1 MKNAF
6 LQILIFFWKIIVLFP
21 RKIQLFFGN
30 CIGYLFLLSKNK
42 RNRFSKVNINLCFP
56 DLDTNSAYR
65 IYKKNIILF
74 GRVIF
79 DTGIAWFWS
88 DNRINKNIPY
98 KINGLELLLR
108 YQRLNNGVLLFFK
121 HSLHLE
127 LDSRILAMN
136 AEIFGVERK
145 HNSTYFESIQKNGRL
160 KSMKGVADRNSTVS
174 FVRWLKNGKTVLYA
188 PDQDYGLKKSDQIDF
203 FGLPAATISAPL
215 KIINKTGCNY
225 LFMNTY
231 YEKDNL
237 VIDIE
242 EPKFSTA
249 SSIMFMQDLNK
260 YVENKIKLN
269 PEEYL
274 WQHRRFK
281 STLGKEKIYNK

>member
-30 CIGYLFLLSKNK
+30 CIGYLFLLIENK
-42 RNRFSKVNINLCFP
+42 RKRFSKVNINLCFP

-88 DNRINKNIPY
+88 DDRINKNIPY

-160 KSMKGVADRNSTVS
+160 KSMKGVVDRNSTVS

-281 STLGKEKIYNK
+281 STLGKEKIYK

>member
-30 CIGYLFLLSKNK
+30 CIGYLFLLIENK

-88 DNRINKNIPY
+88 DDRINKNIPY

-136 AEIFGVERK
+136 AEIFGIERK

-160 KSMKGVADRNSTVS
+160 KSMKGIVDRNSTVS

-242 EPKFSTA
+242 EPKFSKA

-260 YVENKIKLN
+260 YIENKIKLN

-281 STLGKEKIYNK
+281 STLGKEKIYK

>member
-30 CIGYLFLLSKNK
+30 CIGYLFLLIENK

-88 DNRINKNIPY
+88 DDRINKNIPY

-160 KSMKGVADRNSTVS
+160 KSMKGIVDRNSTVS

-260 YVENKIKLN
+260 YIENKIKLN

-281 STLGKEKIYNK
+281 STLGKEKIYK

>member
-30 CIGYLFLLSKNK
+30 CIGYLFLLIENK

-88 DNRINKNIPY
+88 DDRINKNIPY

-145 HNSTYFESIQKNGRL
+145 HNSTYFE
-160 KSMKGVADRNSTVS
+160 
-174 FVRWLKNGKTVLYA
+174 
-188 PDQDYGLKKSDQIDF
+188 
-203 FGLPAATISAPL
+203 
-215 KIINKTGCNY
+215 
-225 LFMNTY
+225 
-231 YEKDNL
+231 
-237 VIDIE
+237 
-242 EPKFSTA
+242 
-249 SSIMFMQDLNK
+249 
-260 YVENKIKLN
+260 
-269 PEEYL
+269 
-274 WQHRRFK
+274 
-281 STLGKEKIYNK
+281 

>member
-30 CIGYLFLLSKNK
+30 CIGYLFLLIENK

-88 DNRINKNIPY
+88 DDRINKNIPY

-160 KSMKGVADRNSTVS
+160 KSMKGLADRNSTVS

-242 EPKFSTA
+242 EPKFSKA

-260 YVENKIKLN
+260 YIENKIKLN

-274 WQHRRFK
+274 WPVSYTHL
-281 STLGKEKIYNK
+281 TLPTKA

>member
-1 MKNAF
+1 MKNAL
-6 LQILIFFWKIIVLFP
+6 LQVLIFFWRGIVLLP
-21 RKIQLFFGN
+21 RKFQI
-30 CIGYLFLLSKNK
+30 YLSKIFGYVLFYSNNK
-42 RNRFSKVNINLCFP
+42 RNRFSRINIDLCFP
-56 DLDTNSAYR
+56 GLSKESR
-65 IYKKNIILF
+65 FEIYKKNIILF

-88 DNRINKNIPY
+88 DKRINKNISY

-108 YQRLNNGVLLFFK
+108 YQKLNKGILLFFK

-145 HNSTYFESIQKNGRL
+145 HNSAYFESIQKNGRL
-160 KSMKGVADRNSTVS
+160 KSMKDIADRNSTIS

-188 PDQDYGLKKSDQIDF
+188 PDQDYGLKKSDEIDF

-231 YEKDNL
+231 YEKDCL
-237 VIDIE
+237 IIDIE
-242 EPKFSTA
+242 EPKFSKI
-249 SSIMFMQDLNK
+249 SSLIFMRDLNK
-260 YVENKIKLN
+260 YIENKIKLN

-281 STLGKEKIYNK
+281 STLGKEKIYK

>member
-88 DNRINKNIPY
+88 DDRINKNIPY

-215 KIINKTGCNY
+215 EIINKTGCNY

-281 STLGKEKIYNK
+281 STLGKEKIYK

>member
-1 MKNAF
+1 MKNAL
-6 LQILIFFWKIIVLFP
+6 LQILIFFWKVIVLFP

-56 DLDTNSAYR
+56 DLNTRSAYE
-65 IYKKNIILF
+65 IYKKNILLF
-74 GRVIF
+74 GRVLF

-88 DNRINKNIPY
+88 DKRINKNIPY
-98 KINGLELLLR
+98 KINGLDLLLR
-108 YQRLNNGVLLFFK
+108 YQRLNKGVLLFFK

-145 HNSTYFESIQKNGRL
+145 HNSKYFESIQRNGRL
-160 KSMKGVADRNSTVS
+160 KSMRGIADRNSTIS

-188 PDQDYGLKKSDQIDF
+188 PDQDYGLKKSDEINF
-203 FGLPAATISAPL
+203 FGLPAATVSAPL
-215 KIINKTGCNY
+215 KIINKTSCNY

-231 YEKDNL
+231 YKKDNL
-237 VIDIE
+237 IIDIE
-242 EPKFSTA
+242 EPKFNTA
-249 SSIMFMQDLNK
+249 SSAMFMQGLNK
-260 YVENKIKLN
+260 YIENKIKLN

-281 STLGKEKIYNK
+281 STLGKEKIYK

>member
-1 MKNAF
+1 MKNAL
-6 LQILIFFWKIIVLFP
+6 LQVLIFFWRGIVLLP
-21 RKIQLFFGN
+21 RKFQIYLSNIFGYVLYYSN
-30 CIGYLFLLSKNK
+30 NK
-42 RNRFSKVNINLCFP
+42 RNRFSIINIDLCFP
-56 DLDTNSAYR
+56 DLSKESR
-65 IYKKNIILF
+65 FEIYKKNIILF
-74 GRVIF
+74 GRVVF

-88 DNRINKNIPY
+88 DKRINKNISY

-108 YQRLNNGVLLFFK
+108 YQKLNKGILLFFK

-145 HNSTYFESIQKNGRL
+145 HNSVYFESIQRNGRL
-160 KSMKGVADRNSTVS
+160 KSMMDIADRNSTIS

-188 PDQDYGLKKSDQIDF
+188 PDQDYGLKKSDEIDF

-231 YEKDNL
+231 YEKDCL
-237 VIDIE
+237 IIDIE
-242 EPKFSTA
+242 EPKFSKI
-249 SSIMFMQDLNK
+249 SSLIFMRDLNK
-260 YVENKIKLN
+260 YIENKIKLN

-281 STLGKEKIYNK
+281 STLGKEKIYK

>member
-30 CIGYLFLLSKNK
+30 CIGYLFLLIENK

-88 DNRINKNIPY
+88 DDRINKNIPY

-242 EPKFSTA
+242 EPKFSKA

-260 YVENKIKLN
+260 YIENKIKLN

-281 STLGKEKIYNK
+281 STLGKEKIYK

>member
-88 DNRINKNIPY
+88 DDRINKNIPY

-160 KSMKGVADRNSTVS
+160 KSMKGIADRNNTVS

-281 STLGKEKIYNK
+281 STLGKEKIYK

>member
-56 DLDTNSAYR
+56 DLDTKSAYR

-88 DNRINKNIPY
+88 DDRINKNIPY

-281 STLGKEKIYNK
+281 STLGKEKIYK

>member
-88 DNRINKNIPY
+88 DDRINKNIPY
-98 KINGLELLLR
+98 KINGLDLLLR
-108 YQRLNNGVLLFFK
+108 YQRLNKGVLLFFK

-281 STLGKEKIYNK
+281 STLGKEKIYK

>member
-88 DNRINKNIPY
+88 DDRINKNIPY

-160 KSMKGVADRNSTVS
+160 KSMKGIVDRNSTVS

-242 EPKFSTA
+242 EPKFNKA

-281 STLGKEKIYNK
+281 STLGKEKIYK

>member
-1 MKNAF
+1 MKNAL
-6 LQILIFFWKIIVLFP
+6 LQVLIFFWRGIVLLP
-21 RKIQLFFGN
+21 RKFQI
-30 CIGYLFLLSKNK
+30 YLSKIFGYVLFYSNNK
-42 RNRFSKVNINLCFP
+42 RNRFSRINIDLCFS
-56 DLDTNSAYR
+56 DLSKKR
-65 IYKKNIILF
+65 RFEIYKKNIILF
-74 GRVIF
+74 GRVVF

-88 DNRINKNIPY
+88 DKRINKNISY

-108 YQRLNNGVLLFFK
+108 YQKLNKGILLFFK

-136 AEIFGVERK
+136 VEIFGVERK
-145 HNSTYFESIQKNGRL
+145 HNSAYFESIQKNGRL
-160 KSMKGVADRNSTVS
+160 KSMKDIADRNSTIS

-188 PDQDYGLKKSDQIDF
+188 PDQDYGLKKSDEIDF

-215 KIINKTGCNY
+215 KIINKTECNY

-231 YEKDNL
+231 YEKDCL
-237 VIDIE
+237 IIDIE
-242 EPKFSTA
+242 EPKFSKI
-249 SSIMFMQDLNK
+249 SSLIFMRDLNK
-260 YVENKIKLN
+260 YIENKIKLN

-281 STLGKEKIYNK
+281 STLGKEKIYK

>member
-56 DLDTNSAYR
+56 DLDTSSAYR

-88 DNRINKNIPY
+88 DDRINKNIPY

-127 LDSRILAMN
+127 LDSRLLAMN

-160 KSMKGVADRNSTVS
+160 KSMKGIADRNSTVS

-242 EPKFSTA
+242 EPKFSKA

-260 YVENKIKLN
+260 YIENKIKLN

-281 STLGKEKIYNK
+281 STLGKEKIYK

>member
-88 DNRINKNIPY
+88 DDRINKNIPY

-160 KSMKGVADRNSTVS
+160 KSMKGIVDRNSTVS

-260 YVENKIKLN
+260 YIENKIKLN

-281 STLGKEKIYNK
+281 STLGKEKIYK

>member
-30 CIGYLFLLSKNK
+30 CIGYLFLLIENK

-88 DNRINKNIPY
+88 DDRINKNIPY

-160 KSMKGVADRNSTVS
+160 KSMKGIVDRNSTVS
-174 FVRWLKNGKTVLYA
+174 FVRWLKNGKPVLYA
-188 PDQDYGLKKSDQIDF
+188 PDQDYGLKTSDQIDF

-281 STLGKEKIYNK
+281 STLGKEKIYK

>member
-1 MKNAF
+1 MKNAL
-6 LQILIFFWKIIVLFP
+6 LQILIFFWKVIVLLP
-21 RKIQLFFGN
+21 RKIQLFFGD
-30 CIGYLFLLSKNK
+30 CIGYLLVLSKNK
-42 RNRFSKVNINLCFP
+42 RNRFSKINIKLCFP
-56 DLDTNSAYR
+56 NLDSNSRYR

-98 KINGLELLLR
+98 KINGLDLLQR
-108 YQRLNNGVLLFFK
+108 YQKLNKGVLLFFK

-127 LDSRILAMN
+127 LDSRILAIN
-136 AEIFGVERK
+136 AEIYGVERK
-145 HNSTYFESIQKNGRL
+145 HNSTYFESIQRNGRL
-160 KSMKGVADRNSTVS
+160 KSMKGIADRNSTIS

-188 PDQDYGLKKSDQIDF
+188 PDQDYGIKRSDEIDF

-215 KIINKTGCNY
+215 KIITKTGCNY

-231 YEKDNL
+231 YKENCL
-237 VIDIE
+237 IIDIE
-242 EPKFSTA
+242 EPKFSPA
-249 SSIMFMQDLNK
+249 SSIMFMQELNK
-260 YVENKIKLN
+260 YIEDKIKLN

-281 STLGKEKIYNK
+281 STLGKEKIYK

>member
-1 MKNAF
+1 MKNAL
-6 LQILIFFWKIIVLFP
+6 LQILIFFWKVIVLFP

-88 DNRINKNIPY
+88 DDRINKNIPY

-281 STLGKEKIYNK
+281 STLGKEKIYK

>member
-88 DNRINKNIPY
+88 DDRINKNIPY

-242 EPKFSTA
+242 EPKFSKA

-281 STLGKEKIYNK
+281 STLGKEKIYK

>member
-30 CIGYLFLLSKNK
+30 CIGYLFLLSKSK
-42 RNRFSKVNINLCFP
+42 RNRFSKININLCFP
-56 DLDTNSAYR
+56 DLDTNSAYS

-88 DNRINKNIPY
+88 DDRINKNIPY

-160 KSMKGVADRNSTVS
+160 KSMKGIADRNSTVS

-249 SSIMFMQDLNK
+249 SSIMFMQDLNR
-260 YVENKIKLN
+260 YIENKIKLN

-281 STLGKEKIYNK
+281 STLGKEKIYK

>member
-1 MKNAF
+1 MLLPRKF
-6 LQILIFFWKIIVLFP
+6 QIYLSNIFGYVLFYS
-21 RKIQLFFGN
+21 N
-30 CIGYLFLLSKNK
+30 NK
-42 RNRFSKVNINLCFP
+42 RNRFSRINIDLCFS
-56 DLDTNSAYR
+56 DLSKKR
-65 IYKKNIILF
+65 RFEIYKKNIILF
-74 GRVIF
+74 GRVVF

-88 DNRINKNIPY
+88 DKRINKNISY

-108 YQRLNNGVLLFFK
+108 YQKLNKGILLFFK

-136 AEIFGVERK
+136 AEVFGVERK
-145 HNSTYFESIQKNGRL
+145 HNSVYFESIQKNGRL
-160 KSMKGVADRNSTVS
+160 KSMKDIADRNSTIS

-188 PDQDYGLKKSDQIDF
+188 PDQDYGLKKSDEIDF

-231 YEKDNL
+231 YEKDCL
-237 VIDIE
+237 IIDIE
-242 EPKFSTA
+242 EPKFSKI
-249 SSIMFMQDLNK
+249 SSLIFMRDLNK
-260 YVENKIKLN
+260 YIENKIKLN

-281 STLGKEKIYNK
+281 STLGKEKIYK

>member
-88 DNRINKNIPY
+88 DDRINKNIPY

-160 KSMKGVADRNSTVS
+160 KSMKGIVDRNSTVS

-188 PDQDYGLKKSDQIDF
+188 PDQDYGLKKSDQIDY

-242 EPKFSTA
+242 EPKFSKA

-281 STLGKEKIYNK
+281 STLGKEKIYK

>member
-88 DNRINKNIPY
+88 DDRINKNIPY

-160 KSMKGVADRNSTVS
+160 KSMKGIVDRNSTVS

-281 STLGKEKIYNK
+281 STLGKEKIYK

>member
-1 MKNAF
+1 MKNAL
-6 LQILIFFWKIIVLFP
+6 LQVLIFFWRGIVLLP
-21 RKIQLFFGN
+21 RKFQIYLSNIFGYVLFYSN
-30 CIGYLFLLSKNK
+30 NK
-42 RNRFSKVNINLCFP
+42 RNRFSRTNIDLCFS
-56 DLDTNSAYR
+56 DLSKKR
-65 IYKKNIILF
+65 RFEIYKKNIILF
-74 GRVIF
+74 GRVVF

-88 DNRINKNIPY
+88 DKRINKNISY

-108 YQRLNNGVLLFFK
+108 YQKLNKGILLFFK

-145 HNSTYFESIQKNGRL
+145 HNSVYFESIQKNGRL
-160 KSMKGVADRNSTVS
+160 KSMKDIADRNSTIS

-188 PDQDYGLKKSDQIDF
+188 PDQDYGLKKSDEIDF

-231 YEKDNL
+231 YEKDCL
-237 VIDIE
+237 IIDIE
-242 EPKFSTA
+242 EPKFSKI
-249 SSIMFMQDLNK
+249 SSLIFMRDLNK
-260 YVENKIKLN
+260 YIENKIKLN

-281 STLGKEKIYNK
+281 STLGKEKIYK

>member
-281 STLGKEKIYNK
+281 STLGKEKIYK